1 MPTRLPRSLV
11 RPRRASAPTRR
22 RSRLTVLLSAA
33 VLALTPVAPAL
44 ATPTAVGDVH
54 HPKAGAPPFAN
65 SLTPDLIAL
74 MQRLRIPG
82 AVVSIRTPQWGT
94 WTKTLGTESLKTGKP
109 IAADE
114 HFRIGSITKTFTATV
129 ILELV
134 DEGRIKLDAPVSR
147 YLRGVPNG
155 RNITVRQLL
164 QMTSGLYNYSE
175 DLRFNQVLDD
185 RPETQWR
192 PEELLAIAFRHQ
204 PYFPPGQGWH
214 YSNTNYILLGLIA
227 EKLTHRPL
235 TSLLRDRVFRPVG
248 MPHTNL
254 ATDTAFPAP
263 HPRGYQ
269 FISNV
274 DSLTAPVLTGK
285 DAAWADWSAGNP
297 MDVTDVN
304 PSWAWAAGGGIS
316 TLSDLLR
323 WAPALADGKLLSPQT
338 QRQRLRFVPTSD
350 VPGTPTYGLG
360 IVDFSG
366 FLGHDGQIPGYN
378 SFVGYDPKRKAT
390 VVVLVNLN
398 QSPDGTAPSDEL
410 TKLILSE
417 VFGVSPS

>member
-1 MPTRLPRSLV
+1 MPTRLPHTLV
-11 RPRRASAPTRR
+11 RHRRATASGRR

-33 VLALTPVAPAL
+33 LLTLTPVAPAL
-44 ATPTAVGDVH
+44 ATPAAVAGVH
-54 HPKAGAPPFAN
+54 HPKDGAPPFAKT
-65 SLTPDLIAL
+65 LTPDLIAL

-94 WTKTLGTESLKTGKP
+94 WTKALGTESLRTGRP
-109 IAADE
+109 IGADG
-114 HFRIGSITKTFTATV
+114 HFRVGSITKTFTATV

-147 YLRGVPNG
+147 YWPGVPNG
-155 RNITVRQLL
+155 RHITIRQLL

-175 DLRFNQVLDD
+175 DLHFNQVLDD
-185 RPETQWR
+185 RPETQWT

-214 YSNTNYILLGLIA
+214 YSNTNYVLLGLIA
-227 EKLTHRPL
+227 ERITHKPL
-235 TSLLRDRVFRPVG
+235 QTLLRDRVFRPVG
-248 MPHTNL
+248 MRETNL
-254 ATDTAFPAP
+254 ATDTAFPSP

-304 PSWAWAAGGGIS
+304 PSWAWAAGSGIS
-316 TLSDLLR
+316 TLDDLHR
-323 WAPALADGKLLSPQT
+323 WAPALADGKLLSRRT
-338 QRQRLRFVPTSD
+338 QRERLTFVPTSD
-350 VPGTPTYGLG
+350 QPGLPTYGLG
-360 IVDFSG
+360 IADFYG

-378 SFVGYDPKRKAT
+378 SFVGYDPKLKAT

-398 QSPDGTAPSDEL
+398 QSPDGSAPSDQL
-410 TKLILSE
+410 SKLVLSE
-417 VFGVSPS
+417 VFHLPKS

>member
-11 RPRRASAPTRR
+11 RHRRVSAPTRR
-22 RSRLTVLLSAA
+22 RSRLTVLLSATL
-33 VLALTPVAPAL
+33 LALTPVAPAL
-44 ATPTAVGDVH
+44 ATPTAVSDAQR
-54 HPKAGAPPFAN
+54 PTDGAPPFAKT
-65 SLTPDLIAL
+65 LTPDLIAL

-94 WTKTLGTESLKTGKP
+94 WTKTLGTESLRTGKP
-109 IAADE
+109 IKADE
-114 HFRIGSITKTFTATV
+114 HFRVGSITKTFTATV

-155 RNITVRQLL
+155 RNITIRQLL

-185 RPETQWR
+185 RPETQWT

-214 YSNTNYILLGLIA
+214 YSNTNYVLLGLIA

-254 ATDTAFPAP
+254 ATDTAFPSP

-316 TLSDLLR
+316 TLDDLLR
-323 WAPALADGKLLSPQT
+323 WAPALADGKLLSPRT

-378 SFVGYDPKRKAT
+378 SFVGYDPTRKAT

-410 TKLILSE
+410 TKLILSK
-417 VFGVSPS
+417 VFDVSPS